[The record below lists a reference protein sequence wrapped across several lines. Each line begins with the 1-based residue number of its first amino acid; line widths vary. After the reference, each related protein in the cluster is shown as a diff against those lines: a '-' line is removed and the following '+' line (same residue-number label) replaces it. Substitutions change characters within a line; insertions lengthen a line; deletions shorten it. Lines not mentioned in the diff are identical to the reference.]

1 MLGVCLLPS
10 LTSRL
15 YNPSLK
21 PVLNWGNVCSLNI
34 LRTVRRTMIGFLIEL
49 LLRRTLFGQSKLY
62 FVLNWLV
69 LNWLPNLRQT
79 RSRQHDRK
87 CRLKSSQYT
96 FIILHRVLQLLS
108 HSGSPRQGC
117 ASHKPTNKQIP
128 SEASEEPSDTV
139 IHFFSFFFSS
149 STGELCSQPV
159 RGNVRRIG
167 RMFPE
172 HVERSFLEPEYTF
185 DEYFQLGSRRKVGP
199 IKNQLASP
207 NTSN

>member
-49 LLRRTLFGQSKLY
+49 LLRRTLFGQSQTL
-62 FVLNWLV
+62 LRSQLARS
-69 LNWLPNLRQT
+69 PNLRQT

-96 FIILHRVLQLLS
+96 FIILHRVLQLLY

-139 IHFFSFFFSS
+139 IHFFSSFFFFIHRRALLSASQRQCSS
-149 STGELCSQPV
+149 N
-159 RGNVRRIG
+159 RANVPR
-167 RMFPE
+167 
-172 HVERSFLEPEYTF
+172 TC
-185 DEYFQLGSRRKVGP
+185 
-199 IKNQLASP
+199 
-207 NTSN
+207 